1 VTVNV
6 RVRRLFIMSFNRFSW
21 CVGAVVAFGVTAA
34 PASPQPV
41 TLVHSVEISALP
53 DKASVVVS
61 QGDKVVALVP
71 AAIVVH
77 DGSPTVTVVGRATL
91 PIEGGPYKALFT
103 VYAKTGEIGSG
114 VREIKDV
121 RLEPAVLLDVS
132 ELKRRLGEQKA
143 ELHKWDKQSTEQK
156 SRLKKVQQQADTLSK
171 VGKIIDT
178 DDELRAAKDEN
189 ARLVASV
196 ALAQERQLALKNR
209 ETPPNF
215 KKREAELSTYL
226 NSLATE
232 LKASEEGGAFDAAS
246 KELQAKEDLIEATKY
261 EHIDLLKDE
270 LAELRRKREALE
282 RKGAE

>member
-1 VTVNV
+1 
-6 RVRRLFIMSFNRFSW
+6 VRRLFIVSFNKFSRW
-21 CVGAVVAFGVTAA
+21 VGVVVALGVRVAHAT
-34 PASPQPV
+34 PEPV

-61 QGDKVVALVP
+61 QGSQVVAVVP
-71 AAIVVH
+71 AAIVVQ
-77 DGSPTVTVVGRATL
+77 DDSPTVTVVGRATL

-103 VYAKTGEIGSG
+103 VYAKSGEIGSS
-114 VREIKDV
+114 VREIQDV

-143 ELHKWDKQSTEQK
+143 ELHKWDKQSNEQK
-156 SRLKKVQQQADTLSK
+156 SRLKRVQQQADTLSK
-171 VGKIIDT
+171 VGRIIDT
-178 DDELRAAKDEN
+178 DDELRAEKDEN

-209 ETPPNF
+209 ETPPNY
-215 KKREAELSTYL
+215 KKREAELSAYL
-226 NSLATE
+226 NSLVTE

-246 KELQAKEDLIEATKY
+246 RELQDKKDLIEATKY
-261 EHIDLLKDE
+261 EHLDLLKDE

-282 RKGAE
+282 RKAAE